1 MHTSSAGQPKIR
13 ARHSRAGDALIYW
26 ALVRSAIWSHFA
38 RVWLRVEGPIPIP
51 ADGPLIFY
59 LNHPSWWDGYMA
71 HVLSRMVLGNRF
83 QSFCMMDE
91 HELERYRFFTWIG
104 AFSVNRQDARS
115 ALGSVAYISRL
126 LAARPDR
133 ALAIFPQGEIT
144 PNDRRP
150 LQTFSGLAH
159 VAQRA
164 GGATLWPVALRYEFR
179 GQQRP
184 EAFIRAGPAHYA
196 PAASDTR
203 ALTAEAGARLTAACD
218 ALRDDL
224 NGAQL
229 EGYRVLLRGRPGPDA
244 IFDAARGLLP
254 GRAGQRYRQKRH
266 ERQG

>member
-1 MHTSSAGQPKIR
+1 MRWKSLMRPPPAAQPNIR

-38 RVWLRVEGPIPIP
+38 RVWLCVEGPIPTP

-71 HVLSRMVLGNRF
+71 YVLNRMVLENRF
-83 QSFCMMDE
+83 QAFCMMDE
-91 HELERYRFFTWIG
+91 RELRRYRFFTWIG
-104 AFSVNRQDARS
+104 AFSVNRQDARA

-133 ALAIFPQGEIT
+133 ALAIFPQGQIT

-150 LQTFSGLAH
+150 LSIFSGMAH

-179 GQQRP
+179 GEQRP
-184 EAFIRAGPAHYA
+184 EAFIYAGPAHQA
-196 PAASDTR
+196 RANTDTHT
-203 ALTAEAGARLTAACD
+203 LMAEA
-218 ALRDDL
+218 
-224 NGAQL
+224 
-229 EGYRVLLRGRPGPDA
+229 
-244 IFDAARGLLP
+244 
-254 GRAGQRYRQKRH
+254 
-266 ERQG
+266 